1 MINLGTLPGGSH
13 GEAVAINNRG
23 QLIGGSIPRA
33 PHGISHAFV
42 WQNGTMTDLGTLGGD
57 VSAPTAINERDKD
70 RRRVE
75 HAERQGPCRHLDAE
89 AREVELSIESVSEL
103 RGRLATLRHIDS
115 LRESP

>member
-33 PHGISHAFV
+33 PHGMSHAFV

-57 VSAPTAINERDKD
+57 VSAPTAINERDKIVGASNTPSGKG
-70 RRRVE
+70 RAVIWT
-75 HAERQGPCRHLDAE
+75 LK
-89 AREVELSIESVSEL
+89 
-103 RGRLATLRHIDS
+103 RGT
-115 LRESP
+115 